1 MAPIINCQEPPKQQ
15 RSERFSFILFAVLVI
30 TVLHITPTEGSG
42 TVTIFQNSGLI
53 TNGSFLVRST
63 QKTIG
68 YREDDTFLPAS
79 TLKLLTSLAAFDLL
93 TPEFKFETHFY
104 VDDKKNLY
112 IKGYGD
118 PFLTS
123 EEILQICSSLKKKG
137 VNTVHTVFLDDSS
150 FSLHNYTPGASNTTN
165 PYDAPNGALAVNF
178 NTLAIQKRSDGTI
191 LSSEPQTPTLPIMQL
206 LAEELSVGVH
216 RINVKK
222 ATKVDQLSMSL
233 QYVGELFC
241 AKMKQAGIT
250 VKGGFQSRR
259 VPLSLHALYVHQ
271 NSKTLQEVMRECLH
285 YSNNFIANQVFLYSG
300 LKTSGEPAT
309 WNKSRKFMSDYLTTV
324 LGLTPQHISVQ
335 DGSGLSRHNKI
346 SANALVTILEQ
357 FRPYSSLLNNHDGAL
372 FKSGTLEGVYCYGGY
387 FTADQEIVPFAILLN
402 QKKNTRDEILR
413 RLYTLYNSQ

>member
-1 MAPIINCQEPPKQQ
+1 
-15 RSERFSFILFAVLVI
+15 
-30 TVLHITPTEGSG
+30 
-42 TVTIFQNSGLI
+42 
-53 TNGSFLVRST
+53 
-63 QKTIG
+63 
-68 YREDDTFLPAS
+68 
-79 TLKLLTSLAAFDLL
+79 
-93 TPEFKFETHFY
+93 
-104 VDDKKNLY
+104 
-112 IKGYGD
+112 
-118 PFLTS
+118 
-123 EEILQICSSLKKKG
+123 
-137 VNTVHTVFLDDSS
+137 
-150 FSLHNYTPGASNTTN
+150 
-165 PYDAPNGALAVNF
+165 
-178 NTLAIQKRSDGTI
+178 
-191 LSSEPQTPTLPIMQL
+191 MQL